1 MKTSRDI
8 QRLQKTEYTGY
19 PVDNSVEHEGKQGVH
34 RVSPAVPEGRT
45 NAQEYGTLERILSRE
60 NMQRAYKR
68 VVANK
73 GSHGVDGMATDEL
86 RDFLI
91 REWPEIKLAILHGEY
106 KPQPVRRVEIPKPN
120 GGIRLL
126 GIPTVLDRLIQQAI
140 AQELTLT
147 FDKGFSNNSYGFR
160 PNRSAKDAVKKANEY
175 INEGYRWVVDLDLEK
190 FFDKVNHDILMSRV
204 ARRVKDK
211 RVLKLIRAYLTS
223 GVMLNGIKVKNE
235 EGTPQGG
242 PLSPLLAN
250 IILDDLDKELE
261 RRGHKFCRYADD
273 CNIFVKSERAAQRVK
288 ENITEYIEKVLKLKV
303 NRQKSAVD
311 RPWKRKFLGF
321 SFYLMRGKSY
331 IRIAEESIKKFK
343 NKIRE
348 ITSRRNPLST
358 EERINK
364 LNPIIIGWVNYFSLA
379 KGKKH
384 MEELD
389 QWIRRRLRMCEWK
402 LWKKVRT
409 RIRNLI
415 KLGMRPYFAKIY
427 ANTRKGYWHIA
438 NSHILSTTLTNEY
451 FNQLGYKSL
460 ISQYSKMHVN

>member
-8 QRLQKTEYTGY
+8 QRLQKTEYTGCL
-19 PVDNSVEHEGKQGVH
+19 VDNSVEHEGKQGVH
-34 RVSPAVPEGRT
+34 RVSPAVPEGET
-45 NAQEYGTLERILSRE
+45 SAQEYGTLERILSRE

-73 GSHGVDGMATDEL
+73 GSHGVDGMTTDEL
-86 RDFLI
+86 RNFLI
-91 REWPEIKLAILHGEY
+91 QEWPEIKLAILQGEY

-140 AQELTLT
+140 AQELTLI

-160 PNRSAKDAVKKANEY
+160 PGRSAKDAVKKANEY

-204 ARRVKDK
+204 ARKVKDK

-303 NRQKSAVD
+303 NRNKSAVD

-321 SFYLMRGKSY
+321 SFYLTRGKSH

-379 KGKKH
+379 KAKKH

-460 ISQYSKMHVN
+460 ISQYSKMHAN